1 MRKEINLATGEIT
14 EHEDAPSDYQS
25 PPITLKDYDIAIEQ
39 HLDAVANAAGYYD
52 PLGRIPNIDRACAY
66 AAYDN
71 EYQAESQAFVAWRAI
86 VWAKAYEIQQSVENG
101 ERDQPTIEELI
112 SELPVKQ

>member
-1 MRKEINLATGEIT
+1 MRYETNLLTGEVT
-14 EHEDAPSDYQS
+14 ECEDAPITYQP
-25 PPITLKDYDIAIEQ
+25 PPITLKDYDIAVEK
-39 HLDAVANAAGYYD
+39 HLDSVADAAGYYD

-66 AAYDN
+66 AAYEN
-71 EYQAESQAFVAWRAI
+71 EYQAESQAFVAWRAS